1 MSIYFPISIKHSF
14 KQIILLFVFLLINF
28 KFFSQT
34 PVFDSFFQNKSL
46 RLNVIHQGNYNS
58 ENYKL
63 VNIKT
68 SSYWSGPRKNLI
80 DSSDLGNY
88 RICVFDSLTNTLI
101 YQYNYSC
108 LFFEW
113 QREPEAKTIY
123 RAFEET
129 LVIPYPKST
138 ITIKL
143 ENRDKTLHWHL
154 LWSYSLS
161 PKSYLINHDK
171 PFYSFKIDTIQF
183 SGNISKKIDL
193 VFLAEGYT
201 ASQMSKFRH
210 DIQRMIR
217 KMAEYEPFKSHMNDF
232 NFWAVES
239 ISPDS
244 GCDDPRK
251 NIWKR
256 TLFDAHF
263 NTFNSDRY
271 LTSSSLWTIHEVASV
286 VPYDQI
292 YILTNTDKYGGG
304 GVFNYFS
311 LTSVDHRSS
320 EEVFVH
326 EFGHAFAGLADEYFY
341 LSEENQD
348 YYPRNVEPWE
358 PNITTLV
365 HFETKWK
372 NLVDS
377 KTPVP
382 TPATK
387 YYQTVVGAFE
397 GAGYCSKGVYRPTQ
411 SCLMKEL
418 KSPFCPIC
426 QKAILNRIRFYTDN

>member
-1 MSIYFPISIKHSF
+1 MAPNMVEAQTKKHLELLKSLAIKYDIIFVAPIIVIQKDGYH
-14 KQIILLFVFLLINF
+14 KTIVKITAKNTRYYEQQILLPYTHWNEK
-28 KFFSQT
+28 KFFA
-34 PVFDSFFQNKSL
+34 NKVEPL
-46 RLNVIHQGNYNS
+46 
-58 ENYKL
+58 KDAMTF
-63 VNIKT
+63 NIK
-68 SSYWSGPRKNLI
+68 GFKVMVMAGFELH
-80 DSSDLGNY
+80 
-88 RICVFDSLTNTLI
+88 FDHFWEQVT
-101 YQYNYSC
+101 
-108 LFFEW
+108 
-113 QREPEAKTIY
+113 R
-123 RAFEET
+123 
-129 LVIPYPKST
+129 
-138 ITIKL
+138 
-143 ENRDKTLHWHL
+143 
-154 LWSYSLS
+154 
-161 PKSYLINHDK
+161 
-171 PFYSFKIDTIQF
+171 
-183 SGNISKKIDL
+183 KKIDL

-210 DIQRMIR
+210 DIQRMIK
-217 KMAEYEPFKSHMNDF
+217 KMAKYEPFKSHMNDF

-292 YILTNTDKYGGG
+292 YVLTNTDKYGGG